1 MPPLDEPPVLSVPVS
16 VLPAVAS
23 PELSTPLVVGASVVV
38 ASVVAS
44 VVVLAVI
51 DVIVVVDSV
60 AEPAVIE
67 PSLEDDPLLLL
78 SPVPPPSDGE
88 PQASARDDD
97 NRVNVA
103 IEISFMARSSDLS
116 GYGSAAARASSPRAA
131 TAIVRPSGQCGA
143 NPRRGPAPIDAR
155 ARSGVGSARP
165 EGPMAIDDQQP
176 PEGED
181 EGLGR
186 ESHRER
192 TIRMR
197 AIAALANTLVGMK
210 PPQLAAVGLPEEIAE
225 AVVACQG
232 FKKNARAR
240 QLRRIGGLLRA
251 ADLAPIEAGVR
262 EAQTGKG
269 ERSRRE
275 QTYEIWR
282 TQLLTGGGAAMTAF
296 VTAHPG
302 ADVQAL
308 RQRVRMATREP
319 ESPRG
324 KGAARELLRMI
335 RVLGEATLAAKLAGA
350 ASSADEPDA
359 DEPDDAPD
367 ADAPDD
373 DAPDDDAVDEDDADD
388 EPDGDPSAS

>member
-1 MPPLDEPPVLSVPVS
+1 
-16 VLPAVAS
+16 
-23 PELSTPLVVGASVVV
+23 
-38 ASVVAS
+38 
-44 VVVLAVI
+44 
-51 DVIVVVDSV
+51 
-60 AEPAVIE
+60 
-67 PSLEDDPLLLL
+67 
-78 SPVPPPSDGE
+78 
-88 PQASARDDD
+88 
-97 NRVNVA
+97 
-103 IEISFMARSSDLS
+103 
-116 GYGSAAARASSPRAA
+116 
-131 TAIVRPSGQCGA
+131 
-143 NPRRGPAPIDAR
+143 
-155 ARSGVGSARP
+155 
-165 EGPMAIDDQQP
+165 MAIDDQDS

-282 TQLLTGGGAAMTAF
+282 TQLLTGGGPAMTAF
-296 VTAHPG
+296 VAAHPG

-335 RVLGEATLAAKLAGA
+335 RVLGEATLAAKLTATE
-350 ASSADEPDA
+350 ASTDEPDA
-359 DEPDDAPD
+359 DDDPDAPEADDGDADDADDDDEPD
-367 ADAPDD
+367 ADDG
-373 DAPDDDAVDEDDADD
+373 DADD
-388 EPDGDPSAS
+388 EPADDAPAS

>member
-1 MPPLDEPPVLSVPVS
+1 
-16 VLPAVAS
+16 
-23 PELSTPLVVGASVVV
+23 
-38 ASVVAS
+38 
-44 VVVLAVI
+44 
-51 DVIVVVDSV
+51 
-60 AEPAVIE
+60 
-67 PSLEDDPLLLL
+67 
-78 SPVPPPSDGE
+78 
-88 PQASARDDD
+88 
-97 NRVNVA
+97 
-103 IEISFMARSSDLS
+103 
-116 GYGSAAARASSPRAA
+116 
-131 TAIVRPSGQCGA
+131 
-143 NPRRGPAPIDAR
+143 
-155 ARSGVGSARP
+155 
-165 EGPMAIDDQQP
+165 MAIDDPQP

-275 QTYEIWR
+275 QSYEIWR
-282 TQLLTGGGAAMTAF
+282 TQLLSGGGPAMTAF
-296 VTAHPG
+296 VTAHPS

-324 KGAARELLRMI
+324 KGASRELLRMI
-335 RVLGEATLAAKLAGA
+335 RDLGEAALVAKLAA
-350 ASSADEPDA
+350 AADATDDPDA
-359 DEPDDAPD
+359 DEPETDAPD
-367 ADAPDD
+367 ADDD
-373 DAPDDDAVDEDDADD
+373 DANDDANDDDAVDDDDADD
-388 EPDGDPSAS
+388 EPADDDTRPAS

>member
-1 MPPLDEPPVLSVPVS
+1 
-16 VLPAVAS
+16 
-23 PELSTPLVVGASVVV
+23 
-38 ASVVAS
+38 
-44 VVVLAVI
+44 
-51 DVIVVVDSV
+51 
-60 AEPAVIE
+60 
-67 PSLEDDPLLLL
+67 
-78 SPVPPPSDGE
+78 
-88 PQASARDDD
+88 
-97 NRVNVA
+97 
-103 IEISFMARSSDLS
+103 
-116 GYGSAAARASSPRAA
+116 
-131 TAIVRPSGQCGA
+131 
-143 NPRRGPAPIDAR
+143 
-155 ARSGVGSARP
+155 
-165 EGPMAIDDQQP
+165 MAIDDPQP

-225 AVVACQG
+225 AVVACRG

-275 QTYEIWR
+275 QSYEIWR

-296 VTAHPG
+296 VTAHPS

-308 RQRVRMATREP
+308 RQRVRTATREP

-335 RVLGEATLAAKLAGA
+335 RDLGEAALVAKLAA
-350 ASSADEPDA
+350 AADATDEPDA
-359 DEPDDAPD
+359 DAPET
-367 ADAPDD
+367 DAPDD
-373 DAPDDDAVDEDDADD
+373 AVDDDDDADDADDDDADD
-388 EPDGDPSAS
+388 EPADDAPSAS

>member
-1 MPPLDEPPVLSVPVS
+1 MP
-16 VLPAVAS
+16 
-23 PELSTPLVVGASVVV
+23 
-38 ASVVAS
+38 
-44 VVVLAVI
+44 I
-51 DVIVVVDSV
+51 
-60 AEPAVIE
+60 
-67 PSLEDDPLLLL
+67 DDP
-78 SPVPPPSDGE
+78 
-88 PQASARDDD
+88 
-97 NRVNVA
+97 
-103 IEISFMARSSDLS
+103 
-116 GYGSAAARASSPRAA
+116 
-131 TAIVRPSGQCGA
+131 
-143 NPRRGPAPIDAR
+143 
-155 ARSGVGSARP
+155 
-165 EGPMAIDDQQP
+165 QP

-275 QTYEIWR
+275 QSYEIWR
-282 TQLLTGGGAAMTAF
+282 TQLLTGGGPAMTAF
-296 VTAHPG
+296 ITAHPS

-335 RVLGEATLAAKLAGA
+335 RDLGEAALVAKLAA
-350 ASSADEPDA
+350 AAESTDDPDA
-359 DEPDDAPD
+359 DEPDTDANDDD
-367 ADAPDD
+367 ANDDPDD
-373 DAPDDDAVDEDDADD
+373 DANDVDADDDANDDDANDEPADD
-388 EPDGDPSAS
+388 EPADDEPADDEPADDDTPSGS